1 MNLPLKPKTYP
12 ISTSSIKPYKW
23 LIKNPVDPYFGGS
36 FFSLFCRLFLPG
48 GGLSRSHVLI
58 HGCLVRNQAS
68 GLENQRGLDTY
79 ESIFWGGLKEMKKK
93 KKVAGGCKG
102 RRSVFCLLRERCDIF
117 SGLVTGRWGGFG
129 CCYIEILRYLGE
141 EKPEL
146 RGERQNCERKEQSR
160 ELQEEQKHSWKLTHS
175 WLERSIPGMII
186 REFLISHFHLD

>member
-1 MNLPLKPKTYP
+1 MSSSFHRLNSANCNSGKPSVGFYMNLPLKPKTYP

-93 KKVAGGCKG
+93 KKSCRRLQWKKERILFVKREMRYFFWAGYREV
-102 RRSVFCLLRERCDIF
+102 RRIWLLLYRD
-117 SGLVTGRWGGFG
+117 
-129 CCYIEILRYLGE
+129 IEILGGRKAWAERRKTELWE
-141 EKPEL
+141 ERTK
-146 RGERQNCERKEQSR
+146 
-160 ELQEEQKHSWKLTHS
+160 
-175 WLERSIPGMII
+175 
-186 REFLISHFHLD
+186 